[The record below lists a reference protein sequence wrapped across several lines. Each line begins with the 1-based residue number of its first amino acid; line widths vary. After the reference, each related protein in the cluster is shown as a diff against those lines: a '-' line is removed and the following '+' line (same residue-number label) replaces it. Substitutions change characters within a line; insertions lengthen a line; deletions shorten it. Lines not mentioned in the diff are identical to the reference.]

1 MLTLLNTLIY
11 KCNICYMYKK
21 KIIYKKARNK
31 NEKNEKIKKKKK
43 KKKKKNKNF
52 FLIKFFF

>member
-43 KKKKKNKNF
+43 KKKKN
-52 FLIKFFF
+52 IKFFF